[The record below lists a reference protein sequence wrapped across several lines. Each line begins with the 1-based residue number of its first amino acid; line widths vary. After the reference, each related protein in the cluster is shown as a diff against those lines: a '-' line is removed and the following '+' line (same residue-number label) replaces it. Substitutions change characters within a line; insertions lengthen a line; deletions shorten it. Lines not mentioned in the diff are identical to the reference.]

1 MLILVHSPLP
11 HPYYRTTSRNC
22 FHCCILSI
30 ENSLMIERD
39 LWNLL
44 EISNQVIF
52 YSFKMLTL
60 PSSSL
65 TTLTLGTLI
74 LSHTPCLITSFVITS
89 HLSYWPTS
97 SSSSSS
103 SSLSYLQL
111 AAQLSQ
117 LHARLKPYLL
127 RREKEVVEKSVPP
140 KEEVTP
146 LVLWDCIYYP
156 PSSSLFHHLPLVIS
170 CHLPLFTPLSMTLL
184 PLIALY
190 WPGHHRCGTDSTSE
204 TILSSHLRN
213 EHVLS
218 LQGMYQYSFLFLFPI
233 ALGL

>member
-22 FHCCILSI
+22 FHCCILWI
-30 ENSLMIERD
+30 GNSSTIVRD
-39 LWNLL
+39 LWKLL

-74 LSHTPCLITSFVITS
+74 LSHTPCLIASFVITS
-89 HLSYWPTS
+89 HLSCWPT
-97 SSSSSS
+97 SSSS

-156 PSSSLFHHLPLVIS
+156 PLPPSFIIYPSSSPVIYHS
-170 CHLPLFTPLSMTLL
+170 SPPYQWPSFPSLL
-184 PLIALY
+184 
-190 WPGHHRCGTDSTSE
+190 CTDQVIIDVELT
-204 TILSSHLRN
+204 
-213 EHVLS
+213 VP
-218 LQGMYQYSFLFLFPI
+218 QKQYYRAIYEMNTSFLFKVCINTPSFFYFLQP
-233 ALGL
+233 